1 MYSMYYIYVI
11 TIFVIVVSLILFVQS
26 LNNELTQVV
35 SRLDNRTY
43 LVRNDDRKQESAD
56 YMAKIHKNIN
66 VLYESCITNYPTDI
80 RIKRLIRNYNPNNI
94 SESMKSSVY
103 TSYSVNKGQKLVI
116 CIKEKD
122 IEETLIDLN
131 TIMFVVIHEL
141 AHIITKSIGHTDEF
155 WENMKFLLKISI
167 KLGIYQEVDYKN
179 KPEKYC
185 GITITD
191 TPLKDTDTK

>member
-1 MYSMYYIYVI
+1 MYYIYVI

>member
-191 TPLKDTDTK
+191 TPLKDTK

>member
-1 MYSMYYIYVI
+1 MYYIYVI

-35 SRLDNRTY
+35 SRLDNRSY

-66 VLYESCITNYPTDI
+66 VLYESCITTYPTDI

-141 AHIITKSIGHTDEF
+141 AHIITKSIGHTEEF
-155 WENMKFLLKISI
+155 WENMRFLLKISI

-179 KPEKYC
+179 KPEDYC

-191 TPLKDTDTK
+191 TPLKKE

>member
-1 MYSMYYIYVI
+1 MYYIYVI
-11 TIFVIVVSLILFVQS
+11 TIFVIVVSLILFEQS

-191 TPLKDTDTK
+191 TPLKDTK

>member
-26 LNNELTQVV
+26 LNNELTHVV

-66 VLYESCITNYPTDI
+66 VLYESCITTYPTDI

-141 AHIITKSIGHTDEF
+141 AHIITKSIGHTEEF
-155 WENMKFLLKISI
+155 WENMRFLLKISI

-179 KPEKYC
+179 KPEDYC

-191 TPLKDTDTK
+191 TPLKKE

>member
-26 LNNELTQVV
+26 LNNELTHVV

-66 VLYESCITNYPTDI
+66 VLYESCITTYPTDI

-141 AHIITKSIGHTDEF
+141 AHIITKSIGHTEEF
-155 WENMKFLLKISI
+155 WENMRFLLKISI

-179 KPEKYC
+179 KPEDYC

-191 TPLKDTDTK
+191 TPLKK

>member
-1 MYSMYYIYVI
+1 MYYIYVI

-35 SRLDNRTY
+35 SRLDNRSY

-191 TPLKDTDTK
+191 TPLKDTK

>member
-1 MYSMYYIYVI
+1 MYYIYVI

-191 TPLKDTDTK
+191 TPLKDTK

>member
-1 MYSMYYIYVI
+1 MYYIYVI

-94 SESMKSSVY
+94 SESMKSSIY

-141 AHIITKSIGHTDEF
+141 AHIITKSIGHTEEF
-155 WENMKFLLKISI
+155 WDNMRFLLKISI
-167 KLGIYQEVDYKN
+167 SLGIYQDVDYK
-179 KPEKYC
+179 KDPKEYC
-185 GITITD
+185 GIMITD
-191 TPLKDTDTK
+191 SPIKRN

>member
-1 MYSMYYIYVI
+1 MYYIYVI

-66 VLYESCITNYPTDI
+66 VLYESCITTYPTDI

>member
-11 TIFVIVVSLILFVQS
+11 TIFVIVISLILFVQS
-26 LNNELTQVV
+26 LNNELTHVV

-66 VLYESCITNYPTDI
+66 VLYESCITTYPTDI

-141 AHIITKSIGHTDEF
+141 AHIITKSIGHTEEF
-155 WENMKFLLKISI
+155 WENMRFLLKISI

-179 KPEKYC
+179 KPEDYC

-191 TPLKDTDTK
+191 TPLKKE

>member
-1 MYSMYYIYVI
+1 MYYIYVI

-26 LNNELTQVV
+26 LNNELTHVV

>member
-26 LNNELTQVV
+26 LNNELTNVV
-35 SRLDNRTY
+35 STLDNRTY

-191 TPLKDTDTK
+191 TPLKDTK